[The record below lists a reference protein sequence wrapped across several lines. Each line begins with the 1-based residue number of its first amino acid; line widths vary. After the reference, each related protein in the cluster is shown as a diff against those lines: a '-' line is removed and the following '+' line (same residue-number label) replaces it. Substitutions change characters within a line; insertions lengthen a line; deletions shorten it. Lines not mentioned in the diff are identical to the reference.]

1 MKVQAFA
8 TGSITESITSFSQM
22 VRSNGL
28 NVGIQE
34 TTDALAAADLAL
46 LSNRNNFKAALKTI
60 FCTSPEE
67 RDLFEMLFISFWD
80 TNPIDLKERKNKTS
94 LQGTVIKKANASL
107 VMLGKGKTG
116 EETEDGKNVSGANEK
131 ERLQKTDFS
140 KVTDIDAEQLE
151 AIAQKLFREMALR
164 LRRRM
169 KNNRRSGQINLRRT
183 IRHSIG
189 YGGEPVELF
198 RRSQKQK
205 KQRLIVL
212 LDVSGSMD
220 KYSFY
225 LLRFICA
232 LNENFRQLEAF
243 VFSTSLIR
251 ITKAIN
257 INYLEAT
264 LAAISEKSNNWSGG
278 TKIGES
284 LSQFTEK
291 YGKRFLNGSPTVIIL
306 SDGLETGD
314 AELLKKEMHKIQS
327 RVKRIVW
334 LNPLKGMKDYEP
346 VAKGMSA
353 ALPMIDQFSSAH
365 NLESLLELETIL
377 MNA

>member
-8 TGSITESITSFSQM
+8 TASITESIAAFSQM

-34 TTDALAAADLAL
+34 TADALAVADFAL
-46 LSNRNNFKAALKTI
+46 LSNRSNFKAALKTI

-80 TNPIDLKERKNKTS
+80 TNPIDLEERKNKTK

-107 VMLGKGKTG
+107 VMLGKGKTNR
-116 EETEDGKNVSGANEK
+116 EMEDGKNVSGANEK

-140 KVTDIDAEQLE
+140 KINDIDADELE

-169 KNNRRSGQINLRRT
+169 KNNRRNGQINLRRT
-183 IRHSIG
+183 IRHSIA

-198 RRSQKQK
+198 RRSQKHR

-264 LAAISEKSNNWSGG
+264 LAAISEKTNNWSGG

-314 AELLKKEMHKIQS
+314 AELLKTEMHKIQS
-327 RVKRIVW
+327 RVKRIIW
-334 LNPLKGMKDYEP
+334 LNPLKGMRGYEP
-346 VAKGMSA
+346 LAKGMSA

-365 NLESLLELETIL
+365 NLESLMELETIL
-377 MNA
+377 VNA

>member
-8 TGSITESITSFSQM
+8 TGSITESIVAFSQM

-34 TTDALAAADLAL
+34 TIDALVVADLAL
-46 LSNRNNFKAALKTI
+46 LSNRNSFKAALKTI

-67 RDLFEMLFISFWD
+67 QDLFEILFISFWD

-94 LQGTVIKKANASL
+94 LQGTVVKKANTSL
-107 VMLGKGKTG
+107 VMLGKGKTNG
-116 EETEDGKNVSGANEK
+116 EVEDGKTVSGASDK

-140 KVTDIDAEQLE
+140 KLNDIDARQLKE
-151 AIAQKLFREMALR
+151 IAEKLYRQMALR

-169 KNNRRSGQINLRRT
+169 RNNRRGGRINLRRT
-183 IRHSIG
+183 IRHSIS
-189 YGGEPVELF
+189 YGGEPITLF
-198 RRSQKQK
+198 RKSK
-205 KQRLIVL
+205 KARRERLIVL

-257 INYLEAT
+257 VNYLEAT
-264 LAAISEKSNNWSGG
+264 LAAISEKTNNWSGG

-314 AELLKKEMHKIQS
+314 AELLKKEMHKIQR

-334 LNPLKGMKDYEP
+334 LNPLKGMKGYEP

-365 NLESLLELETIL
+365 NLESLLELEAIL
-377 MNA
+377 MEV

>member
-1 MKVQAFA
+1 MKIQAFA
-8 TGSITESITSFSQM
+8 AGSITESITAFSQM
-22 VRSNGL
+22 ARSNGL

-34 TTDALAAADLAL
+34 TVDALAAADLAL
-46 LSNRNNFKAALKTI
+46 LSNRNQFKAALKTI

-67 RDLFEMLFISFWD
+67 RDLFDMLFISFWD
-80 TNPIDLKERKNKTS
+80 TNPLDLKERKNKTS
-94 LQGTVIKKANASL
+94 LQGTVVKKANASL

-116 EETEDGKNVSGANEK
+116 GETAEGKNVSGANEK

-140 KVTDIDAEQLE
+140 KVNDIDADQLE

-183 IRHSIG
+183 IRRSIG

-198 RRSQKQK
+198 RKSQKQK

-232 LNENFRQLEAF
+232 LSENFRQLEAF

-257 INYLEAT
+257 VYCPEAT
-264 LAAISEKSNNWSGG
+264 LAAISEKANNWSGG
-278 TKIGES
+278 TKIGDS
-284 LSQFTEK
+284 FSQFNEK
-291 YGKRFLNGSPTVIIL
+291 YGKRFLNGSPSVIIL

-314 AELLKKEMHKIQS
+314 AELLKTEMRKIQS

-334 LNPLKGMKDYEP
+334 LNPLKGMKGYEP
-346 VAKGMSA
+346 LAKGMSA
-353 ALPMIDQFSSAH
+353 ALPMVDQFSSAH
-365 NLESLLELETIL
+365 SLESLLELETIL
-377 MNA
+377 VNA